1 MIFFES
7 CVYVVIM
14 SSMRMSP
21 FERQKPPSKKAI
33 SSAEAKLWSRKQR
46 VRQVGLEEN
55 DSFRHRSFES
65 AISPLLS

>member
-7 CVYVVIM
+7 CIVYVVIM

-33 SSAEAKLWSRKQR
+33 SSAEAEAVVAEGARKTSRIR
-46 VRQVGLEEN
+46 RE
-55 DSFRHRSFES
+55 
-65 AISPLLS
+65 